1 MRKIQPRV
9 LLQMK
14 QSNNIELIKHLSTT
28 EKVQRE
34 EWYTLLTALNDDE
47 KNALRTA
54 AQQVATGK
62 FGKGIYI
69 RGLIEISSY
78 CRNNCYYCGL
88 RCSNNMA
95 QRYRLSLEEILNCCR
110 SGASLGFNTFVLQGG
125 EDPRQTDEWITEVV
139 SAIRKEYPN
148 VAITLSV
155 GERSKEAYT
164 AFRSAGADRYLL
176 RHESRNDNHYAML
189 HPASMNSEKRR
200 ECLYTLKELGFQT
213 GAGMMIG
220 SPGQTME
227 HIVDDLMFLDEL
239 RPEMIGT
246 GPFIPATGTPFA
258 NEPAGSIE
266 TTLLVISLLRLRHP
280 AALIPATTALAT
292 LHPDGRKR
300 AILAG
305 ANVVMPNLSPPD
317 VRKKYSIYDNKAA
330 TGNES
335 AEALAKLEKEL
346 DGIGYHID
354 YGRGDY
360 KQETTN
366 ENV

>member
-1 MRKIQPRV
+1 
-9 LLQMK
+9 MK
-14 QSNNIELIKHLSTT
+14 HSVNLELIECLSTT

-34 EWYTLLTALNDDE
+34 EWRTLLTALNDDE
-47 KNALRTA
+47 RNILRLA
-54 AQQVATGK
+54 AEQVATGK

-88 RCSNNMA
+88 RCSNNMT

-155 GERSKEAYT
+155 GEHSNEAYR
-164 AFRSAGADRYLL
+164 AFRAAGADRYLL
-176 RHESRNDNHYAML
+176 RHESRNDEHYALL
-189 HPASMNSEKRR
+189 HPASMSGEKRR

-220 SPGQTME
+220 SPGQTVE
-227 HIVDDLMFLDEL
+227 HLIDDLMFLDEL

-258 NEPAGSIE
+258 NEPAGSID

-280 AALIPATTALAT
+280 DALIPATTALAT

-305 ANVVMPNLSPPD
+305 ANVVMPNLSPLE
-317 VRKKYSIYDNKAA
+317 VRKNYSIYDNKAT
-330 TGNES
+330 TGSES

-354 YGRGDY
+354 YSRGDY
-360 KQETTN
+360 KQETTID
-366 ENV
+366 NV

>member
-1 MRKIQPRV
+1 
-9 LLQMK
+9 MK
-14 QSNNIELIKHLSTT
+14 HSVNLELIERLSTT
-28 EKVQRE
+28 EKVKRE
-34 EWYTLLTALNDDE
+34 EWRTLLTTLNDDE
-47 KNALRTA
+47 MNVLRSA
-54 AQQVATGK
+54 AEQVATER

-78 CRNNCYYCGL
+78 CRNNCRYCGL
-88 RCSNNMA
+88 RCSNSTA
-95 QRYRLSLEEILNCCR
+95 QRYRLTTEEILDCCK
-110 SGASLGFNTFVLQGG
+110 SGARLGFNTFVLQGG
-125 EDPRQTDEWITEVV
+125 EDPKQTDAWITEAVT
-139 SAIRKEYPN
+139 AIRKEHPN

-155 GERSKEAYT
+155 GERSKEAYST
-164 AFRSAGADRYLL
+164 FRTAGADRYLL
-176 RHESRNDNHYAML
+176 RHESRNDEHYAML
-189 HPASMNSEKRR
+189 HPMNMSSEKRR
-200 ECLYTLKELGFQT
+200 ECLYALKELGFQT

-220 SPGQTME
+220 SPGQTVE
-227 HIVDDLMFLDEL
+227 HLIDDLMFLDEL

-280 AALIPATTALAT
+280 DALIPATTALAT

-305 ANVVMPNLSPPD
+305 ANVVMPNLSPLE

-354 YGRGDY
+354 YSRGDY
-360 KQETTN
+360 KQETTID
-366 ENV
+366 NV

>member
-1 MRKIQPRV
+1 
-9 LLQMK
+9 MK
-14 QSNNIELIKHLSTT
+14 HSVNLELIERLSTT
-28 EKVQRE
+28 EKVKRE
-34 EWYTLLTALNDDE
+34 EWRTLLTTLNVDE
-47 KNALRTA
+47 RNVLRSA
-54 AQQVATGK
+54 AEQVATER

-78 CRNNCYYCGL
+78 CRNNCHYCGL
-88 RCSNNMA
+88 RCSNSTA
-95 QRYRLSLEEILNCCR
+95 QRYRLTTEEILDCCK
-110 SGASLGFNTFVLQGG
+110 SGARLGFNTFVLQGG
-125 EDPRQTDEWITEVV
+125 EDPKQTDAWITEAVT
-139 SAIRKEYPN
+139 AIRKEHPN

-155 GERSKEAYT
+155 GERSKEAYS
-164 AFRSAGADRYLL
+164 AFRTAGADRYLL
-176 RHESRNDNHYAML
+176 RHESRNDEHYAML
-189 HPASMNSEKRR
+189 HPMNMSSEKRR
-200 ECLYTLKELGFQT
+200 ECLYALKELGFQT

-220 SPGQTME
+220 SPGQTVE
-227 HIVDDLMFLDEL
+227 HLIDDLMFLDEL

-258 NEPAGSIE
+258 NEQAGSIN

-305 ANVVMPNLSPPD
+305 ANVVMPNLSPLE

-354 YGRGDY
+354 YSRGDY
-360 KQETTN
+360 KQETTID
-366 ENV
+366 NV

>member
-1 MRKIQPRV
+1 
-9 LLQMK
+9 MK
-14 QSNNIELIKHLSTT
+14 HSVNLELIERLPTT
-28 EKVQRE
+28 EKVKRE
-34 EWYTLLTALNDDE
+34 EWRTLLTTLNDDE
-47 KNALRTA
+47 RNVLRSA
-54 AQQVATGK
+54 AELVATER
-62 FGKGIYI
+62 FDKGIYI

-78 CRNNCYYCGL
+78 CRNNCHYCGL
-88 RCSNNMA
+88 RCSNNIA
-95 QRYRLSLEEILNCCR
+95 QRYRLTMEEILDCCKG
-110 SGASLGFNTFVLQGG
+110 GARLGFSTFVLQGG
-125 EDPRQTDEWITEVV
+125 EDPKQTDAWITEVV
-139 SAIRKEYPN
+139 TAIRKEHPN

-155 GERSKEAYT
+155 GERSKEAYS
-164 AFRSAGADRYLL
+164 AFRTAGADRYLL
-176 RHESRNDNHYAML
+176 RHESRNDEHYAML
-189 HPASMNSEKRR
+189 HPANMNSEKRR
-200 ECLYTLKELGFQT
+200 KCLYTLKELGFQT

-220 SPGQTME
+220 SPGQTVE
-227 HIVDDLMFLDEL
+227 HLIDDLMFLDEL